1 MRLIRSAA
9 RASRHPDGSSRRT
22 PAIRFLSAI
31 AAVALVAGACSS
43 GAGTPTASSATT
55 PASAAANTSAAA
67 SSASQPVALTAF
79 TAAGLKDQ
87 WQAQIDAF
95 HAKYPNITIT
105 LQTEADTNYD
115 TVVKR
120 NLASDTPPDVVLPM
134 PDMIGAV
141 KNNLV
146 LNLDSYAKKYDW
158 ASKVPASA
166 LAAQKVADGKKGAGS
181 LYAAGG
187 SAGSLVGIM
196 YNKALAAQIGMT
208 QPPATI
214 ADLEADM
221 AKAKSMGITPI
232 IASNSDGLVGH
243 LYALLLSDYMG
254 PKTVLDWVWLQPNA
268 NLNTP
273 EAVAATT
280 ELQKWVQAGYFNAD
294 ANAINQDA
302 SYGQF
307 AGGKG
312 LFFFQGTWITGVLP
326 KNFDGQYGFL
336 PFPPAT
342 AGGTT
347 VSMTGN
353 NLVGSIAAKS
363 KNPDAAAAF
372 LDFLST
378 AEAAAIAQ
386 KFGYAASAPGAT
398 ATITMDGTI
407 TQQIQNAY
415 TVIANNDGF
424 TDWLQNSVPEIGA
437 VEMAQLQ
444 MLLANKVN
452 PADLVKKMQDTYA
465 AALSQ

>member
-1 MRLIRSAA
+1 M
-9 RASRHPDGSSRRT
+9 RHPSGTTPTRRLLVAASAVI
-22 PAIRFLSAI
+22 AI
-31 AAVALVAGACSS
+31 VAGACS
-43 GAGTPTASSATT
+43 GTAATPTSAPAT
-55 PASAAANTSAAA
+55 PTPATSASAAATATVASPSA
-67 SSASQPVALTAF
+67 QPVTLTAL

-105 LQTEADTNYD
+105 LQTEADNNYN
-115 TVVKR
+115 TVVPR
-120 NLASDTPPDVVLPM
+120 DLASDSPPDIVLPV
-134 PDMIGAV
+134 PDMISAV
-141 KNNLV
+141 KDNLI

-166 LAAQKVADGKKGAGS
+166 LAAQETAGGKKGAGS

-196 YNKALAAQIGMT
+196 YNKALAAKIGMT

-232 IASNSDGLVGH
+232 IASNKDGLVGH
-243 LYALLLSDYMG
+243 LFDLLLSDYMG
-254 PKTVLDWVWLQPNA
+254 PKTVLNWVWLQPGA

-273 EAVAATT
+273 DAVTATT
-280 ELQKWVQAGYFNAD
+280 ELQKFVQAGYFNSD

-302 SYGQF
+302 SYGEF

-312 LFFFQGTWITGVLP
+312 LFFFQGTWITGTLP
-326 KNFDGQYGFL
+326 KSFDGQYGFV
-336 PFPPAT
+336 PFPAVT
-342 AGGTT
+342 AGGTI

-363 KNPDAAAAF
+363 KNPDAAAMF

-378 AEAAAIAQ
+378 ADAAAIAE
-386 KFGYAASAPGAT
+386 KYGYAASAPGAT
-398 ATITMDGTI
+398 ATISMDGTI

-415 TVIANNDGF
+415 TVIANNNGF
-424 TDWLQNSVPEIGA
+424 TDWIENSVPEINP
-437 VEMAQLQ
+437 VVTAQLQ
-444 MLLANKVN
+444 LMLANKVS
-452 PADLVKKMQDTYA
+452 PADMVKKLQDTYS